1 MTHPKKCQC
10 EGCAHN
16 RYRAWAL
23 RAARSMRGGGELD
36 YDNHRIVPVRAYFR
50 RPAVMRGQSE
60 AQALARFINRD
71 PAFRKMIL
79 RASAALIKAATRKR
93 AA

>member
-10 EGCAHN
+10 ESCAHA
-16 RYRAWAL
+16 RYRAWGL
-23 RAARSMRGGGELD
+23 RAAQSIRGGGEID
-36 YDNHRIVPVRAYFR
+36 YVEHRIVPVRAYFR
-50 RPAVMRGQSE
+50 RPPVMRGQSE
-60 AQALARFINRD
+60 AQALAKFINRD

-79 RASAALIKAATRKR
+79 RASTALIRAATRKR